1 MDLARATLETE
12 LGVFVATYSKQG
24 LAGLSFPSLNRS
36 TGDPSAGTVALSAT
50 QRRWHQLTSKAVRQT
65 MSGKSPGKLPPLDL
79 RGGTAFQQSVWR
91 QMLRI
96 PSGATTAYGEIA
108 RALNKPGATR
118 AVGSACGAN
127 PIPVLIPCHRVLAA
141 GGRLG
146 GFSGGL
152 ATKRQLLRRED
163 ITWKE

>member
-1 MDLARATLETE
+1 
-12 LGVFVATYSKQG
+12 
-24 LAGLSFPSLNRS
+24 
-36 TGDPSAGTVALSAT
+36 
-50 QRRWHQLTSKAVRQT
+50 
-65 MSGKSPGKLPPLDL
+65 
-79 RGGTAFQQSVWR
+79 
-91 QMLRI
+91 MLRI

-108 RALNKPGATR
+108 RALKKPGATR

>member
-12 LGVFVATYSKQG
+12 LGIFVATYSEQG
-24 LAGLSFPSLNRS
+24 LAGLSFPSLKRS
-36 TGDPSAGTVALSAT
+36 TGDRSAGTVALSAT

-65 MSGKSPGKLPPLDL
+65 LSGKSSGELPPLDL

-108 RALNKPGATR
+108 RALKKPGATR

-146 GFSGGL
+146 GFSSGL
-152 ATKRQLLRRED
+152 ATKRQMLRRED